1 MIHLLGDSSLRLLMS
16 HSASDQNPSQSDGP
30 LVSTLANDPDM
41 VELVEFFV
49 EEIDDRINRIQATAQ
64 ADDMAG
70 LRTVAHQ
77 LKGAAGGYG
86 FEPIS
91 ETAAELERLID
102 VTEADQ
108 VSEVIQHQVDELI
121 SLCRRVSV

>member
-1 MIHLLGDSSLRLLMS
+1 MS
-16 HSASDQNPSQSDGP
+16 QHASDSNSSQPTAP
-30 LVSTLANDPDM
+30 LVSTLSSDPDM

-49 EEIDDRINRIQATAQ
+49 EEIDDRISTIQSTAQ
-64 ADDMAG
+64 SDDMAG

-91 ETAAELERLID
+91 QTAGELERLID
-102 VTEADQ
+102 ATEADKVTEAIR
-108 VSEVIQHQVDELI
+108 EQVDELI
-121 SLCRRVSV
+121 SLCRRASV

>member
-1 MIHLLGDSSLRLLMS
+1 MS
-16 HSASDQNPSQSDGP
+16 FSASDQNPTQQTAP
-30 LVSTLANDPDM
+30 LISTLASDPDM
-41 VELVEFFV
+41 IELVEFFV
-49 EEIDDRINRIQATAQ
+49 EEIDDRINTIQASAQ

-91 ETAAELERLID
+91 HTAAELERLID
-102 VTEADQ
+102 ATEADK
-108 VSEVIQHQVDELI
+108 VSEAIQQQVDELI
-121 SLCRRVSV
+121 GLCRRASL